1 MNTTLALACL
11 CAALAVLPLGI
22 AVANLRR
29 GKAGFDRPTD
39 AADPGTAVSI
49 LIPARNEAHHI
60 RETVARA
67 LATRGVT
74 VEVVV
79 LDDQSSD
86 DTAGIVQRMAAEDRR
101 VRLVRSGALPDGWA
115 GKQFACWQLAGA
127 AAHDVLMF
135 IDADV
140 RLEADA
146 ATRAAAALLGDARR
160 GLVSGFPREV
170 TGSLAE
176 RLVVPWIHVLLLGY
190 LPMARMRASRDPAFA
205 AGCGQW
211 MVARR
216 AAYRESQGH
225 AAAPWSRHDG
235 LSLPRAFRKAGWDT
249 DLFDGTDLATCRMYG
264 DAASVRHGFGKSAG
278 EGMATPVAI
287 VVWTVLLVPGHILP
301 WALLVASAFA
311 PSLPLALASGV
322 GVAANLALRML
333 LAKRLAQRPVDALL
347 HPLGACC
354 VLVIQWQA
362 TVRHVL
368 GRTSSWKG
376 RRYATGRAGPDP
388 IGDGSP

>member
-1 MNTTLALACL
+1 MNAALVLAALAMPF
-11 CAALAVLPLGI
+11 AVLPLLV
-22 AVANLRR
+22 ALANLRR

-39 AADPGTAVSI
+39 EAAPGTAVSI

-60 RETVARA
+60 RETVERA
-67 LATRGVT
+67 LASRGVA

-86 DTAGIVQRMAAEDRR
+86 GTAEIVQRMANDDRR
-101 VRLVRSGALPDGWA
+101 LRLVRSGALPDGWA

-140 RLEADA
+140 RLEPA
-146 ATRAAAALLGDARR
+146 AASRAAAALIVDARR

-170 TGSLAE
+170 TGSLGE

-190 LPMARMRASRDPAFA
+190 LPMARMRQSRDPAFA

-216 AAYRESQGH
+216 AAYLESRGH
-225 AAAPWSRHDG
+225 AATPWSRHDG
-235 LSLPRAFRKAGWDT
+235 LSLPRTFRRAGWDT
-249 DLFDGTDLATCRMYG
+249 DLFDGTDLASCRMYTDG
-264 DAASVRHGFGKSAG
+264 ASVWHGFGKSAG

-287 VVWTVLLVPGHILP
+287 GVWTVLLTLGHVLP
-301 WALLVASAFA
+301 WPLLVASAVEA
-311 PSLPLALASGV
+311 SPTLALASGA
-322 GVAANLALRML
+322 GVAANLALRLL
-333 LAKRLAQRPVDALL
+333 LARRLVQRPLDALL

-354 VLVIQWQA
+354 VLLIQWQA
-362 TVRHVL
+362 TLRHVL
-368 GRTSSWKG
+368 GRTSAWKG
-376 RRYATGRAGPDP
+376 RRYATGRTAADP
-388 IGDGSP
+388 LRNGSS